1 MDNMENSSYHNDI
14 IKGFD
19 FNREDFK
26 SPAKRNLMIGAEEA
40 DYVILAD
47 ENVTSEE
54 EIRQII
60 TENDFLLDYGMAIFG
75 ENVQDGEIDFNNI
88 IDYFKMNVYGVVI
101 KKSILVYTGCY
112 NEELTA
118 GIDYELAVRVA
129 YYAEKYNYNGIYGV
143 LCSSEENL
151 FSQEA
156 GSSDIQEADNAAG
169 SSDVQEADN
178 AAGSSDVQEAYNVTG
193 ISDEQTA
200 AQFLTYA
207 YVLKLYMKELTH
219 KGLLENAIYAMKA
232 YADSKGCAD
241 LYNGQLLEILNNDE
255 LFAKIKI
262 NTAPFYVIMG
272 DNTCHG
278 VLRRFAG
285 DITKS
290 LIKKGQAVITSDGS
304 YGMTVNLSDIED
316 NSLKGFIGFQ
326 SIVLFKDYFRKMK
339 CPKYIFWFDNPM
351 YFGNL
356 FEGIDD
362 KYYLLCQ
369 DRYYAEFIE
378 KHFGAV
384 NALQLP
390 PAGEDAGWAANKDRP
405 FDIVFIGACN
415 YVDESVIKDEFQKEY
430 YEYMKAHPNITFEQ
444 GLKELLVYKDFNI
457 DEQKFL
463 SLLDSLQD
471 VCRNIVNYYRTKV
484 LETLLAAG
492 IKIDVFG
499 DTWDRYSGLGKDNLI
514 KHDAVNV
521 DESLEIWGRSKIG
534 LNVMTWHKAGMTE
547 RIANICLSGAV
558 CLSER
563 TEYLDREFNNYE
575 DIVTF
580 NLEHLEKLPDVV
592 RELLANDSLR
602 ESIAQNAYIKA
613 SKEHIWDNRAE
624 SILRGL

>member
-1 MDNMENSSYHNDI
+1 MENSSYHKNR
-14 IKGFD
+14 IKGFN

-60 TENDFLLDYGMAIFG
+60 TENDFLLDYG
-75 ENVQDGEIDFNNI
+75 
-88 IDYFKMNVYGVVI
+88 VVI

-118 GIDYELAVRVA
+118 GIDYELAVRVE

-156 GSSDIQEADNAAG
+156 
-169 SSDVQEADN
+169 
-178 AAGSSDVQEAYNVTG
+178 
-193 ISDEQTA
+193 DEQTA
-200 AQFLTYA
+200 AEFLTYA
-207 YVLKLYMKELTH
+207 YVLKLYMKELTQR
-219 KGLLENAIYAMKA
+219 GLLENAIYAMKA

-241 LYNGQLLEILNNDE
+241 SYNGQLLEMLNNDE
-255 LFAKIKI
+255 LFIKIKI

-285 DITKS
+285 NITKS

-378 KHFGAV
+378 EHFGAV

-415 YVDESVIKDEFQKEY
+415 YVDESVIKDEFQREY
-430 YEYMKAHPNITFEQ
+430 YEYMKTHPNITFEQ

>member
-1 MDNMENSSYHNDI
+1 MDNMENSSYHKNR
-14 IKGFD
+14 IKGFN

-60 TENDFLLDYGMAIFG
+60 TENDFLLDYGVVIFG
-75 ENVQDGEIDFNNI
+75 ENVPDGEMGFNNI

-118 GIDYELAVRVA
+118 GIDYELAVRVE

-156 GSSDIQEADNAAG
+156 
-169 SSDVQEADN
+169 
-178 AAGSSDVQEAYNVTG
+178 
-193 ISDEQTA
+193 DEQTA
-200 AQFLTYA
+200 AEFLTYA
-207 YVLKLYMKELTH
+207 YVLKLYMKELTQR
-219 KGLLENAIYAMKA
+219 GLLENAIYAMKA

-241 LYNGQLLEILNNDE
+241 SYNGQLLEMLNNDE
-255 LFAKIKI
+255 LFIKIKI

-285 DITKS
+285 NITKS

-369 DRYYAEFIE
+369 DRYYAGFIE
-378 KHFGAV
+378 EHFGAV
-384 NALQLP
+384 NAMQLP

-457 DEQKFL
+457 DEQRFL
-463 SLLDSLQD
+463 ALLDSLQD

-499 DTWDRYSGLGKDNLI
+499 DT
-514 KHDAVNV
+514 
-521 DESLEIWGRSKIG
+521 
-534 LNVMTWHKAGMTE
+534 
-547 RIANICLSGAV
+547 
-558 CLSER
+558 
-563 TEYLDREFNNYE
+563 
-575 DIVTF
+575 
-580 NLEHLEKLPDVV
+580 
-592 RELLANDSLR
+592 
-602 ESIAQNAYIKA
+602 
-613 SKEHIWDNRAE
+613 
-624 SILRGL
+624 

>member
-1 MDNMENSSYHNDI
+1 MDNMENSSYHKNR
-14 IKGFD
+14 IKGFN

-60 TENDFLLDYGMAIFG
+60 TENDFLLDYG
-75 ENVQDGEIDFNNI
+75 
-88 IDYFKMNVYGVVI
+88 VVI

-118 GIDYELAVRVA
+118 GIDYELAVRVE

-156 GSSDIQEADNAAG
+156 
-169 SSDVQEADN
+169 
-178 AAGSSDVQEAYNVTG
+178 
-193 ISDEQTA
+193 DEQTA
-200 AQFLTYA
+200 AEFLTYA
-207 YVLKLYMKELTH
+207 YVLKLYMKELTQR
-219 KGLLENAIYAMKA
+219 GLLENAIYAMKA

-285 DITKS
+285 DITRS

-378 KHFGAV
+378 EHFGAV